1 MVIIDFKIQ
10 GMISAKEYNSLPFG
24 RQIEYRHK
32 IAEFQAAAKTH
43 FVSQKRKKLKTAV
56 NEFVKLYNVTE
67 FYYRTEIRADYKD
80 DSVQIWYK
88 TAS

>member
-32 IAEFQAAAKTH
+32 IAEFQATAKTNW
-43 FVSQKRKKLKTAV
+43 VSQKRTKLKTALR
-56 NEFVKLYNVTE
+56 EFFKLYEVTE
-67 FYYRTEIRADYKD
+67 YYLKTEIRDDWKD